1 MSTSTKVSPSR
12 IAAFDILY
20 RVEAAGAYAS
30 NLLVSN
36 RHDDLSRE
44 DRALLNELTLGV
56 LRWRGSLDFL
66 IELYSKRE
74 ISKIDLEVVIA
85 LRLGLYQM
93 RYLTRVPAHAAI
105 NESVNLMKLHKKLS
119 AASMVNAVLRSAQRD
134 ADTSPYNQIKD
145 PVQKLAVETSHPVW
159 LVEKWIERFGVDE
172 TRKLALANNRGPRI
186 SFRFKSSPATTR
198 EWFRTYNIQTQN
210 SVIAPAAEV
219 IRSGGF
225 TPDSMP
231 VREGWIYLQ
240 DEASQLVAHL
250 AAEKSAKIA
259 LDLCAAPG
267 GKTTLLASL
276 LGNRSTVIAC
286 DIHLHRLKA
295 MKEIIDRFGHA
306 RIHLVQMDA
315 SLDLPFAEPG
325 KFDTVLLDA
334 PCSGLGT
341 LQRNPEI
348 KWRVNQKKID
358 ELSRLQKRL
367 IAHAAAQVR
376 SGGLLIYAVCSTEP
390 EEGEQIIEWFKQQHP
405 EFRDMTGERLT
416 ELGISPD
423 KLLTASSGARTF
435 PHIHGTEG
443 FFFCVLW
450 KRTTK
455 DTE

>member
-1 MSTSTKVSPSR
+1 
-12 IAAFDILY
+12 
-20 RVEAAGAYAS
+20 
-30 NLLVSN
+30 
-36 RHDDLSRE
+36 
-44 DRALLNELTLGV
+44 
-56 LRWRGSLDFL
+56 
-66 IELYSKRE
+66 
-74 ISKIDLEVVIA
+74 
-85 LRLGLYQM
+85 
-93 RYLTRVPAHAAI
+93 
-105 NESVNLMKLHKKLS
+105 
-119 AASMVNAVLRSAQRD
+119 
-134 ADTSPYNQIKD
+134 
-145 PVQKLAVETSHPVW
+145 
-159 LVEKWIERFGVDE
+159 
-172 TRKLALANNRGPRI
+172 
-186 SFRFKSSPATTR
+186 
-198 EWFRTYNIQTQN
+198 
-210 SVIAPAAEV
+210 
-219 IRSGGF
+219 
-225 TPDSMP
+225 
-231 VREGWIYLQ
+231 
-240 DEASQLVAHL
+240 
-250 AAEKSAKIA
+250 
-259 LDLCAAPG
+259 
-267 GKTTLLASL
+267 
-276 LGNRSTVIAC
+276 
-286 DIHLHRLKA
+286 

-348 KWRVNQKKID
+348 KWRVSQKKID